1 VTRASVGHVVGTPRD
16 DDAMTAQIL
25 LDGMPTRLFTCTPAK
40 LNTWL
45 DCPRRYR
52 LAYVDKVTVP
62 SRPWAHLSL
71 GSSVHSALA
80 AWWQLPADRR
90 TVTAAGALVVRKW
103 SPEGYRDGG
112 HSEEWRERAR
122 EMVEQ
127 YAATLDPLDEP
138 VGIERTVAM
147 KTPTLAVSGR
157 VDRIDERAGEAVVVD
172 YKTGR
177 HVLTTDDA
185 RGSLALALYAVA
197 AARTLRR
204 PCRRVELH
212 HLPTGEVVE
221 WEHTDASLARHVGRA
236 EAYAQEIGQA
246 ESAYA
251 AGAVADDV
259 FAPRASSLCAFCDHA
274 RDCPVGA
281 TVAPRDAWDALP
293 VLDSLAEP
301 L

>member
-1 VTRASVGHVVGTPRD
+1 
-16 DDAMTAQIL
+16 MTAQIL
-25 LDGMPTRLFTCTPAK
+25 LDGMPARLFTCTPAK

-52 LAYVDKVTVP
+52 LAYVDKVAVT

-71 GSSVHSALA
+71 GSSVHAALA
-80 AWWQLPADRR
+80 AWWQLPAERR

-103 SPEGYRDGG
+103 SPEGFRDAEHAG
-112 HSEEWRERAR
+112 EWRERAR
-122 EMVEQ
+122 EMVER
-127 YAATLDPLDEP
+127 YVATVDPLDEP

-147 KTPTLAVSGR
+147 KTPSLAVSGR
-157 VDRIDERAGEAVVVD
+157 VDRIDQRGGEAVVVD

-185 RGSLALALYAVA
+185 RGSLALALYAIA
-197 AARTLRR
+197 CARTLRR

-221 WEHTDASLARHVGRA
+221 WEHTDASLARHIGRA
-236 EAYAQEIGQA
+236 ESYAEEIVGA

-251 AGAVADDV
+251 AGAVADDA
-259 FAPRASSLCAFCDHA
+259 FPPRASALCAFCDHA
-274 RDCPVGA
+274 AACPVGA
-281 TVAPRDAWDALP
+281 AVAPRDAWDALP
-293 VLDSLAEP
+293 ALDAVADDALRD
-301 L
+301 